1 MEAHVTPVSGRTVP
15 RFIRQ
20 RRWWAVLLVLWA
32 VAVGLYTH
40 LHLAQL
46 REQMTQVALAGA
58 RNMFRMVILTR
69 NWNASHGGIYV
80 PVNRRVEPNPYL
92 DHPQRDLTTTEGI
105 KLTMV
110 NPAYMTRLIAEMAE
124 SSSGAIFRLTSLK
137 PIRPGNKP
145 DAWEGQSLHA
155 FENGAKETFAVAEG
169 QDGMM
174 LRYMAPLP
182 VEESCLD
189 CHRRQGYQVG
199 DIRGGISVS
208 QRYEPI
214 ENAMRNHTHDVLLAS
229 SISFVL
235 ATLLGWLLLELLRR
249 RWLELASKVHE
260 LEETQSQLL
269 QSEKMAAIGQLAAG
283 VAHEI
288 NNPIGFVNS
297 NLGSLKNYTGQLI
310 DLLERSRKGEAS
322 EADFVAADFD
332 YLKRDIDDLLHESR
346 DGLER
351 VKKIVA
357 NLKDFSHVDQS
368 EWQEADLNAGIES
381 TLNVVWNELKY
392 KAEVVREFGDLP
404 RIPCVAAQINQVV
417 MNLLVN
423 AAHAIDGRGTI
434 TVRTGHDTR
443 EAWIEIA
450 DTGRG
455 IPANVMQRIFEP
467 FYTTKPV
474 GKGTGLGLSLSYD
487 IVKKHGGRIEV
498 SSQIGIGTTFRVTLP
513 LHGLPSGP
521 SA

>member
-1 MEAHVTPVSGRTVP
+1 MEAHRPLASGSTIP
-15 RFIRQ
+15 RFIRE
-20 RRWWAVLLVLWA
+20 RRWWVVLLFLWA
-32 VAVGLYTH
+32 AAIGIYTY
-40 LHLAQL
+40 LHLGQM
-46 REQMTQVALAGA
+46 REQMTSVALAGA

-80 PVNRRVEPNPYL
+80 PVTQRVEPNPYL
-92 DHPQRDLTTTEGI
+92 DHPKRDLTTTDGVE
-105 KLTMV
+105 LTMI

-124 SSSGAIFRLTSLK
+124 SASGAIFRLTSLK
-137 PIRPGNKP
+137 PIRPENKA
-145 DAWEGQSLHA
+145 DAWENQSLHA
-155 FENGAKETFAVAEG
+155 FENGVKETFAVAEG
-169 QDGMM
+169 RDGMM

-182 VEESCLD
+182 VEESCLA
-189 CHRRQGYQVG
+189 CHRKQGYQVG

-214 ENAMRNHTHDVLLAS
+214 ADALGRNSRTVVLAS
-229 SISFVL
+229 GATFVL
-235 ATLLGWLLLELLRR
+235 VALLGWLMLELLRR

-260 LEETQSQLL
+260 LQETQSQLL

-297 NLGSLKNYTGQLI
+297 NLGTLKNYTGQLL
-310 DLLERSRKGEAS
+310 DLAERSRKGKAS

-332 YLKRDIDDLLHESR
+332 YLKTDIDDLLRESR

-357 NLKDFSHVDQS
+357 DLKDFSHVDES

-404 RIPCVAAQINQVV
+404 KVPCVAAQINQVV

-423 AAHAIDGRGTI
+423 AAHAIEQRGTI
-434 TVRTGHDTR
+434 TVRTGCDATQ
-443 EAWIEIA
+443 AWIEVS

-455 IPANVMQRIFEP
+455 IAPAAMPRIFEP

-474 GKGTGLGLSLSYD
+474 GKGTGLSLSLSYD
-487 IVKKHGGRIEV
+487 IVKKHGGRIDFSSEV
-498 SSQIGIGTTFRVTLP
+498 GVGTTFRVSLP
-513 LHGLPSGP
+513 LHGLGE
-521 SA
+521 AR

>member
-1 MEAHVTPVSGRTVP
+1 MEAHRPLASGSTIP
-15 RFIRQ
+15 RFIRE
-20 RRWWAVLLVLWA
+20 RRCWVVLLVLWA
-32 VAVGLYTH
+32 AAIGIYTY
-40 LHLAQL
+40 LHLGQM
-46 REQMTQVALAGA
+46 REQMTSVALAGA

-80 PVNRRVEPNPYL
+80 PVTQRVEPNPYL
-92 DHPQRDLTTTEGI
+92 DHPKRDLTTTDGVE
-105 KLTMV
+105 LTMI

-124 SSSGAIFRLTSLK
+124 SASGAIFRLTSLK
-137 PIRPGNKP
+137 PIRPENKA
-145 DAWEGQSLHA
+145 DAWENQSLHA
-155 FENGAKETFAVAEG
+155 FENGVKETFAVAEG
-169 QDGMM
+169 RDGMM

-182 VEESCLD
+182 VEESCLA
-189 CHRRQGYQVG
+189 CHRKQGYQVG

-214 ENAMRNHTHDVLLAS
+214 ADALGRNSRTVVLAS
-229 SISFVL
+229 GATFVL
-235 ATLLGWLLLELLRR
+235 VALLGWLMLELLRR

-260 LEETQSQLL
+260 LQETQSQLL

-297 NLGSLKNYTGQLI
+297 NLGTLKNYTGQLV
-310 DLLERSRKGEAS
+310 DLAERSRKGEAS

-332 YLKRDIDDLLHESR
+332 YLKTDIDDLLRESR

-357 NLKDFSHVDQS
+357 DLKDFSHVDES

-404 RIPCVAAQINQVV
+404 KVPCVAAQINQVV

-423 AAHAIDGRGTI
+423 AAHAIEQRGTI
-434 TVRTGHDTR
+434 TVRTGCDATQ
-443 EAWIEIA
+443 AWIEVS

-455 IPANVMQRIFEP
+455 IAPAAMQRIFEP

-487 IVKKHGGRIEV
+487 IVKKHGGRIDFSSEV
-498 SSQIGIGTTFRVTLP
+498 GVGTTFRVSLP
-513 LHGLPSGP
+513 LHGLGE
-521 SA
+521 AR